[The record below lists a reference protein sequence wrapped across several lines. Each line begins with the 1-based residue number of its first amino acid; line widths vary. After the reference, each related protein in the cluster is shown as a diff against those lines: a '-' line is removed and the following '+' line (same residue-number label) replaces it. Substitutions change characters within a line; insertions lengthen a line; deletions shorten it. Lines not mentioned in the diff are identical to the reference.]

1 MDFMEAYKFL
11 SEKTILNE
19 TAPAG
24 ATEIEELKREV
35 ARLKRELAAEK
46 KKNKPKK
53 TTEKARSTNS
63 YSSRSYDRPD
73 YSTCGGSYSSYSSYS
88 SGCGSSG
95 SSC

>member
-35 ARLKRELAAEK
+35 ARLKRELEAEK
-46 KKNKPKK
+46 KKNKK

-73 YSTCGGSYSSYSSYS
+73 YSACGGSYSSYN
-88 SGCGSSG
+88 SG